1 MREVRKSF
9 CKKTIPHHK
18 ALQSLVLR
26 HLKMFTEIFIE
37 ELLNDLRIF
46 FKVAERHGACP
57 RNRYVFL

>member
-9 CKKTIPHHK
+9 CKKTITHHK
-18 ALQSLVLR
+18 TLWPMVLR
-26 HLKMFTEIFIE
+26 RLKMFAAIFIE

-57 RNRYVFL
+57 RNFHVFL